1 MGDEEDQ
8 RPQSQ
13 RSCGKLI
20 LRLLFS
26 HVGLFLLVCLYAGFG
41 AWLFSTLEF
50 EYENYLRK
58 ERYIRSV
65 DVNDSIAYLSALFY
79 YLKDKVS
86 QEEWDARVYQE
97 LRDLDRFIVGA
108 VKNFSYDSTMDMDK
122 WDREWSFGNGL
133 LYSVT
138 ILTTIGYGHVTPKT
152 QIGKVVT
159 ILYSLIGIPLTLIF
173 LANIGDLMASFFR
186 YAYSRLCCRWC
197 RGTRRRC
204 EYPPEAVAQMGGR
217 LPPLSSDV
225 VGEEAYMPTS
235 QIQIPILLN
244 LMFISLFILLGSVMF
259 AFLEEWD
266 MLSSGYFT
274 FITLT
279 TIGFGDYFP
288 GKAFHGYK
296 GSITKTLTLMGTC
309 FYMMLGMALVSMCIN
324 LMQEQLTAKVKWV
337 ANEIGLIKQPD
348 IPDTDEAKPLTTI
361 SATDATSRSNLLE

>member
-225 VGEEAYMPTS
+225 VGEETYMPTS
-235 QIQIPILLN
+235 QDSETTFRGKPFMDIKEA
-244 LMFISLFILLGSVMF
+244 SL
-259 AFLEEWD
+259 
-266 MLSSGYFT
+266 
-274 FITLT
+274 
-279 TIGFGDYFP
+279 
-288 GKAFHGYK
+288 
-296 GSITKTLTLMGTC
+296 
-309 FYMMLGMALVSMCIN
+309 
-324 LMQEQLTAKVKWV
+324 
-337 ANEIGLIKQPD
+337 
-348 IPDTDEAKPLTTI
+348 KP
-361 SATDATSRSNLLE
+361 

>member
-1 MGDEEDQ
+1 MVEEEKPEL
-8 RPQSQ
+8 PQSQ

-41 AWLFSTLEF
+41 AWLFVQVEHSNEDF
-50 EYENYLRK
+50 LRN
-58 ERYIRSV
+58 ERKIRSI
-65 DVNDSIAYLSALFY
+65 DVNDTIGYLSALFY

-86 QEEWDARVYQE
+86 RDEWDARVYQE
-97 LRDLDRFIVGA
+97 LKDLDKFIVGV
-108 VKNFSYDSTMDMDK
+108 VKNFSYDGTMDENN
-122 WDREWSFGNGL
+122 WDREWTFGNGL

-152 QIGKVVT
+152 QVGKVVT

-173 LANIGDLMASFFR
+173 LANIGDLMASVFR

-197 RGTRRRC
+197 RGTRRRY
-204 EYPPEAVAQMGGR
+204 EYTPEAVAQMGGR
-217 LPPLSSDV
+217 LPPLSSDH
-225 VGEEAYMPTS
+225 VGEEIYMPTS

-244 LMFISLFILLGSVMF
+244 LMFISLFILLGAVLF
-259 AFLEEWD
+259 AFLEDWD

-288 GKAFHGYK
+288 GKAFRGYK
-296 GSITKTLTLMGTC
+296 GSI
-309 FYMMLGMALVSMCIN
+309 S
-324 LMQEQLTAKVKWV
+324 E
-337 ANEIGLIKQPD
+337 
-348 IPDTDEAKPLTTI
+348 
-361 SATDATSRSNLLE
+361 